1 MTVAQVQDIDG
12 DLVEALE
19 TGADRLRGAA
29 REINRALEAI
39 ETAVAAVRHV
49 GLPPADRALERLLEA
64 QHERLART
72 LLDAIGKGAETG
84 DDGDGDETPATAPE
98 GFSFRMDPEQRAARI
113 GRRRIPLTESEYK
126 VLELLWEQMPAP
138 VPRQMLVDHL
148 YGERD
153 DVSEAVIDMFIFKI
167 RSKLRA
173 AGCDDAAIKA
183 IRGKG
188 WVLDLGPDHEDQ
200 GFDDGTAAV

>member
-1 MTVAQVQDIDG
+1 VSEARQIDG
-12 DLVEALE
+12 DLVDTLEA
-19 TGADRLRGAA
+19 GAARLRSAA
-29 REINRALEAI
+29 REIGLALEEI
-39 ETAVAAVRHV
+39 ETAIGAIRHI

-64 QHERLART
+64 QHDRLART
-72 LLDAIGKGAETG
+72 LLNAIGQGREAGAGEAMPH
-84 DDGDGDETPATAPE
+84 PAVFP
-98 GFSFRMDPEQRAARI
+98 FRMEPEQRTARI

-138 VPRQMLVDHL
+138 VPRQALVDRL

-173 AGCDDAAIKA
+173 AGCTDAAIKA

-188 WVLDLGPDHEDQ
+188 WVLDLGPDH
-200 GFDDGTAAV
+200 DDGAADD